1 MKRAN
6 NMDIKELTKAE
17 LELMRILWEKQQA
30 FLGEIVDAYPLEN
43 RPAYPTI
50 STVVRILEKKGF
62 VGHESFSKV
71 NRYYPLVTKE
81 EYRRMIMRN
90 TLNIFFDN
98 SPRAL
103 FSYFAEEGSLSAGQ
117 YEELKDLARKILEK

>member
-6 NMDIKELTKAE
+6 NMDMKELTKAE
-17 LELMRILWEKQQA
+17 LELMRILWNKQQA
-30 FLGEIVDAYPLEN
+30 FLGDIVDAYPLEN

-103 FSYFAEEGSLSAGQ
+103 FSYFAEEGSLSAVQ

>member
-1 MKRAN
+1 MKRAD

-17 LELMRILWEKQQA
+17 LELMRILWNKQQA
-30 FLGEIVDAYPLEN
+30 FLGDIVDAYPLEN

-81 EYRRMIMRN
+81 AYRRMIMRN

>member
-1 MKRAN
+1 MKQAN
-6 NMDIKELTKAE
+6 NMDMKELTKAE
-17 LELMRILWEKQQA
+17 LELMRILWNKQQA
-30 FLGEIVDAYPLEN
+30 FLGDIVDAYPLEN

-117 YEELKDLARKILEK
+117 YEELKELARKILEK

>member
-6 NMDIKELTKAE
+6 NTDIKELTKAE

-30 FLGEIVDAYPLEN
+30 FLGDIVDAYPLEN

-71 NRYYPLVTKE
+71 NRYYPLVAKE
-81 EYRRMIMRN
+81 EYRRMVMRN